1 MGDVVLERS
10 PMETD
15 TMADND
21 TRLLDPTALLALLQP
36 ALDDPCNGWSIGTFG
51 AIGEFHRDADEPAV
65 RVEDA
70 GAVSMVT
77 ARGAIRIAP
86 RGSARVMAY
95 DIPGSDPDTWS
106 SELALCMP
114 AIEPL
119 SGGVVTPLGPDHQ
132 ALRATDR
139 TMALY
144 DLGIGLGA
152 VRFCVRT
159 TDPHAIEALHA
170 AAGQAASGDVLHAL
184 MAAFLHAQPHR
195 VLLSPAG
202 RIEVTAPI
210 PMPDGRSP
218 EGPHTHLL
226 PALLASGRTHS
237 ANTPI
242 PPGWQPILMLHP
254 PGAWRDGLGRRTPY
268 SREADDASGRLFQ
281 RFGLADERAL
291 RGQVEAAIAA
301 GQAPQSFPR
310 PSERRARAHLR
321 VVLRRLAAAGSPGP
335 VAAWRALHDRP
346 AVTSATA
353 QS

>member
-1 MGDVVLERS
+1 
-10 PMETD
+10 
-15 TMADND
+15 
-21 TRLLDPTALLALLQP
+21 
-36 ALDDPCNGWSIGTFG
+36 
-51 AIGEFHRDADEPAV
+51 
-65 RVEDA
+65 
-70 GAVSMVT
+70 
-77 ARGAIRIAP
+77 
-86 RGSARVMAY
+86 MAY

-170 AAGQAASGDVLHAL
+170 AAGQAASGDILHAL